1 MPTKTINVAPEVF
14 LDHQGVTV
22 YHVYHG
28 DDVDMGRVHGCF
40 SVRSADDFDDFDEF
54 DIAKFDGVP
63 SYAALHVLV
72 TTQRRY
78 MSSGDRKKW
87 VKHLKHAQAAV
98 LKEAIELGL
107 IQPPAKAGAKA
118 VEEPAAASLCER
130 LTALDE
136 EGHSPLDET
145 MVNDL
150 AELVSYLPS
159 ITALAKAVRQ
169 LESHGILTMDSD
181 ATPRDRAK
189 QAARKAVADLQGIA

>member
-28 DDVDMGRVHGCF
+28 DDVNMGRVHGLF
-40 SVRSADDFDDFDEF
+40 SVRSADDFVDFDEF
-54 DIAKFDGVP
+54 DIAKFAGLP

-72 TTQRRY
+72 TTQRRH

-107 IQPPAKAGAKA
+107 IKPAKQAEAKL
-118 VEEPAAASLCER
+118 EESTQSVSLCER
-130 LTALDE
+130 LIALDE

-159 ITALAKAVRQ
+159 IIALAKAVRQ
-169 LESHGILTMDSD
+169 LVGQGVLTMDSD